1 MAIVRSI
8 RLRQWVVN
16 LCRNAERIAAHRRA
30 TGLVFLIELIG
41 CAVFP
46 LPNALLMVGLVAAA
60 PRKWLR
66 FALGATAGD
75 LVGGI
80 LLYTASRL
88 FFQSYG
94 ERLIAYSGAADQ
106 WATVVSW
113 FQSGWGIAFVL
124 LACITTG
131 LFRVASLGAGF
142 AAMNPL
148 LFVIVLTLSRGARWT
163 AECAAIKYTREH
175 ARVWPKHYYKY
186 AVVGA
191 GLIAVAVLVF
201 VTLKA

>member
-1 MAIVRSI
+1 MI
-8 RLRQWVVN
+8 
-16 LCRNAERIAAHRRA
+16 
-30 TGLVFLIELIG
+30 VFLVELIG

-66 FALGATAGD
+66 FAIGATAGD
-75 LVGGI
+75 LVGGA

-94 ERLIAYSGAADQ
+94 ERLLAYSGASEQ
-106 WATVVSW
+106 WANVVAW
-113 FQSGWGIAFVL
+113 FQSGWGIAFVFI
-124 LACITTG
+124 ACITTG

-148 LFVIVLTLSRGARWT
+148 LFVTMLTLSRGLRWT
-163 AECAAIKYTREH
+163 AECAAIKYTRDH
-175 ARVWPKHYYKY
+175 ARTWPRHYYKY
-186 AVVGA
+186 AAVGA
-191 GLIAVAVLVF
+191 GLLAVAVLVI
-201 VTLKA
+201 VTLNA